1 MSDGSNRP
9 DSQLGQMGK
18 IGQICQMG
26 QRGQIG
32 QMGQICQFWWVG
44 VFFVKYKDRSE
55 PQYNGIKRFHLRQ
68 NSLRQRDCMSYLLH
82 PLSSW
87 QS

>member
-1 MSDGSNRP
+1 M
-9 DSQLGQMGK
+9 GQMG
-18 IGQICQMG
+18 QMCQMG
-26 QRGQIG
+26 QISQIGHMGQMGQIGQMAQRGQIG
-32 QMGQICQFWWVG
+32 QFWWVG

-55 PQYNGIKRFHLRQ
+55 PQYNGFKRFHLRQ
-68 NSLRQRDCMSYLLH
+68 KSLGQRDCMSYLLH